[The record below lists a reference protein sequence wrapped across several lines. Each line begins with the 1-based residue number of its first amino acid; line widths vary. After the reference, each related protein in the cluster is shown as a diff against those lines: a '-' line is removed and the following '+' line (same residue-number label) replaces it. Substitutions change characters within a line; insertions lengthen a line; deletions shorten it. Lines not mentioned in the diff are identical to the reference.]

1 MRVQVNDLPDD
12 VGRELVEAGIS
23 NAVKV
28 KRGWDV
34 FCPEESVGDVIATL
48 GRAGVN
54 FYGVEPAR
62 PDPS

>member
-12 VGRELVEAGIS
+12 VGRELVEAGIT
-23 NAVKV
+23 NAVRV

-48 GRAGVN
+48 GRAGVH
-54 FYGVEPAR
+54 FYGVGLVR
-62 PDPS
+62 PDSS